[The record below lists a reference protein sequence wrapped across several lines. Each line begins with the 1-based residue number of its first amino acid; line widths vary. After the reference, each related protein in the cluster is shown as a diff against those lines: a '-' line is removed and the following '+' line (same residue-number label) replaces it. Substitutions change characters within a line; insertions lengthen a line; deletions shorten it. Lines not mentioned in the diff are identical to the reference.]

1 MSFFAQ
7 SKTERQKADSIFDK
21 QNFVNLKFNVQD
33 RHEIDMLT
41 YYMSIDKVYDKE
53 VYAYLNKQ
61 QFDDFDKLKYKYTLI
76 QTSPPKVLS
85 MATTLAGMSW
95 NKYPTYEVYTQM
107 MQDYVTRF
115 PDLCKLESIGKSK
128 NNRDLWV
135 LKISDNVQT
144 DEAEPEFFYTSTM
157 HGDETTGYILMLR
170 LIDSLLTAY
179 SMPAKSTNSI
189 VDNFEIY
196 INPNANPDGTYY
208 GGNNS
213 VAYSTRYNYNGID
226 LNRNFPD
233 ARVGENPDGER
244 YQPETLKMI
253 EFGAQ
258 HNFVMSANFHG
269 GIEVVNFPWDAWYE
283 SEKKHAD
290 RDWYYRISRN
300 YANSAQQ
307 NSPNGYMTALDNGVT
322 NGAEWYIVYGG
333 RQDYMNYFFHCR
345 EITIELSYEKLLSS
359 DKLQAHW
366 KYNKQALIDFMLEA
380 KYGISGI
387 VTNEQGE
394 PLKAKVEV
402 LNHDKDNSF
411 VYSTQANGDYY
422 RPIETGTYSLKFS
435 ADGYISKTIDNV
447 AAVNFQTTILN
458 VELVSNSTT
467 ISELSPVNARIYPNP
482 ASNVLNLAFAE
493 NIDADMNISIF
504 DLAGREIVHL
514 TDQKVTQNHQL
525 DISTLQKGSYI
536 IKMQNQQHLFSA
548 RFMKE

>member
-1 MSFFAQ
+1 MKKFILTFLFLVFLTMSFFAQ

-41 YYMSIDKVYDKE
+41 YYMSIDKVYDTE

-504 DLAGREIVHL
+504 D
-514 TDQKVTQNHQL
+514 
-525 DISTLQKGSYI
+525 
-536 IKMQNQQHLFSA
+536 F
-548 RFMKE
+548 